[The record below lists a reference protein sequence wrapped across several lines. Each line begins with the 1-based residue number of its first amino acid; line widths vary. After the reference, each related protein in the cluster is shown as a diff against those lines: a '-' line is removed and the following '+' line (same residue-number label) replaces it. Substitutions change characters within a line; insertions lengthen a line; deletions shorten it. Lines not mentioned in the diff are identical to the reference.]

1 MTDLGISAS
10 AELISRK
17 ADRLSKQICKE
28 APRRTVTDFL
38 SKNIAQ
44 LVVYAVT
51 SLDSA
56 AMLRILLIWFNVYQ
70 QNSSGKL
77 YLQQENVHCVV
88 RLPMFENLK
97 RIQTHGLCC
106 KLIEPLL

>member
-38 SKNIAQ
+38 S
-44 LVVYAVT
+44 
-51 SLDSA
+51 
-56 AMLRILLIWFNVYQ
+56 
-70 QNSSGKL
+70 
-77 YLQQENVHCVV
+77 
-88 RLPMFENLK
+88 
-97 RIQTHGLCC
+97 
-106 KLIEPLL
+106 